1 MSTDV
6 NVGAVSAAG
15 YIWASTAWP
24 SGWDVRHVA
33 ETTSTNTDLLDAV
46 ASGAAGLRTV
56 LVADHQTAGRG
67 RLDRRWDAPAGA
79 NLLVSIAMAPAVAVP
94 SEMTHRV
101 GIAALR
107 SSRRLVDD
115 DAVLGLKW
123 PNDLLLD
130 GRKLAGVLA
139 QRSPTREVVVVGLGL
154 NVGWAPDGAASLA
167 QATTSATA
175 PHPADVLCHLLD
187 ALDELDGLDA
197 DELMAVY
204 RRDLHTLDQQVRVE
218 LPDGSVL
225 LGRAVDI
232 DELGR
237 LVVEAAGRRH
247 VLDVGDVVHVRP
259 T

>member
-1 MSTDV
+1 M
-6 NVGAVSAAG
+6 
-15 YIWASTAWP
+15 AWP

-46 ASGAAGLRTV
+46 SAGAAGPRTV
-56 LVADHQTAGRG
+56 LAADHQTAGRG

-79 NLLVSIAMAPAVAVP
+79 NLLVSIALPSGSDVP
-94 SEMTHRV
+94 SATTHRV
-101 GIAALR
+101 GLAALR
-107 SSRRLVDD
+107 ASRRIVGSS
-115 DAVLGLKW
+115 AALGLKW

-130 GRKLAGVLA
+130 GRKLAGILA
-139 QRSPTREVVVVGLGL
+139 QRSPTRDVVVVGLGL

-167 QATTSATA
+167 HASTGSAA
-175 PHPADVLCHLLD
+175 PHPADLLCKVLE
-187 ALDELDGLDA
+187 ALDDLGELDG

-204 RRDLHTLDQQVRVE
+204 RRDLDTLGQQVRVE
-218 LPDGSVL
+218 LPHDSVL

-237 LVVEAAGRRH
+237 LVVEASGRRH